1 MTGHCMYIV
10 YTCIRT
16 ASYAWMLTQTEREQ
30 STTVRKAQ
38 WVSEVYTAAG
48 FNFGDQKQQK

>member
-16 ASYAWMLTQTEREQ
+16 ASYAWMLTQTEREK
-30 STTVRKAQ
+30 SMTTRKAQ